1 MLAVNHLTLLDVPA
15 FKASVSLPVM
25 KGEMYIKKKK
35 NHIRLFHL
43 VIRHLPLL
51 LRLYSIKG
59 GKCLMANQCQRKSR
73 SLQLTMF

>member
-25 KGEMYIKKKK
+25 KGEMYIKK
-35 NHIRLFHL
+35 HIRLFHL

-51 LRLYSIKG
+51 LHLYSIKG

>member
-25 KGEMYIKKKK
+25 KGEMYIKK

-43 VIRHLPLL
+43 VIRQLPLL

>member
-25 KGEMYIKKKK
+25 KGEMYIKKK